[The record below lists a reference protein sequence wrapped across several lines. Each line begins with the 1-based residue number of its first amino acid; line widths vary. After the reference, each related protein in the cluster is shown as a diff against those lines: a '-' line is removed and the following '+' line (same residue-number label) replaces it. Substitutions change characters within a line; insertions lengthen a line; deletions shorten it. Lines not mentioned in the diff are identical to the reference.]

1 MNPVKE
7 VVVTDLLERLNK
19 SPFLFVVD
27 YASTTVPEFN
37 EARKRLREV
46 GAKMTVAKNT
56 FVRLAAKRV
65 GLPEGV
71 ARALLGQTAIV
82 TGAEDAA
89 SAAKVLKTYTKESK
103 KLALRGGV
111 VDGNFVDEA
120 GANALAD
127 LPSKGQL
134 RAQLL
139 GLLLAPASQLVRTL
153 NEPASALARVL
164 QAKVDQGKA
173 A

>member
-1 MNPVKE
+1 MNPLKE
-7 VVVTDLLERLNK
+7 VVVTELVERLNK
-19 SPFLFVVD
+19 SPFLLVVD
-27 YASTTVPEFN
+27 YASTTVSEFS

-56 FVRLAAKRV
+56 FVRLAAKQL
-65 GLPEGV
+65 GLPDDV
-71 ARALLGQTAIV
+71 ARSLLGQTAIV

-89 SAAKVLKTYTKESK
+89 GAAKVLKTYTKESK

-120 GANALAD
+120 AANALAD

-134 RAQLL
+134 RSQLL
-139 GLLLAPASQLVRTL
+139 GLLLAPASRLVRTL
-153 NEPASALARVL
+153 NEPGAALARIL
-164 QAKVDQGKA
+164 QAKIDQDKA

>member
-7 VVVTDLLERLNK
+7 VVITDLVERLHK
-19 SPFLFVVD
+19 SPFLLVVD

-56 FVRLAAKRV
+56 FVRLAAKKI
-65 GLPEGV
+65 GLPDDV
-71 ARALLGQTAIV
+71 ARSLLGQTAIV
-82 TGAEDAA
+82 TGADDAA

-120 GANALAD
+120 TAN
-127 LPSKGQL
+127 
-134 RAQLL
+134 
-139 GLLLAPASQLVRTL
+139 
-153 NEPASALARVL
+153 
-164 QAKVDQGKA
+164 
-173 A
+173 